1 MQKEENVLTG
11 KRIITKLRRI
21 TKVRRKSVCFSRKTK
36 EKRCP
41 CKLYKSSTKNK
52 PFFNKNQLYT
62 VSKRVKASKD
72 TLYCWLYK
80 KVKTV

>member
-11 KRIITKLRRI
+11 KRIITKL
-21 TKVRRKSVCFSRKTK
+21 RRKSVCFSRKTK

-52 PFFNKNQLYT
+52 SFFNKNQLYT

>member
-1 MQKEENVLTG
+1 MQT
-11 KRIITKLRRI
+11 
-21 TKVRRKSVCFSRKTK
+21 
-36 EKRCP
+36 
-41 CKLYKSSTKNK
+41 YKSSAKNK